1 VKVRVPI
8 VGTPGK
14 TAQLDADATVGAI
27 FGANLV
33 WPDGTLVTPQ
43 QIAAMVAELNGAG
56 AAGELAST
64 IWRLVREVPENVEAV
79 ASLESAG
86 IVRRSSDGAWTAA
99 ALSSNDLPDLP
110 DAGGGTLQKFARDA
124 YGRVAGTSVVVA
136 SDIRDASRLQ
146 LIATSSISAL
156 RMVVAE
162 NGAGRYPSTA
172 ASADAARVVGL
183 AVTAAAAGDSFDVV
197 TKGEW
202 TDSAWAW
209 APGIVFC
216 GDGGALT
223 QAPASG
229 WILEVGRAMSATRL
243 VIDVKTPFL
252 RS

>member
-1 VKVRVPI
+1 MKVRVPI

-110 DAGGGTLQKFARDA
+110 DAGGGTLRRIQRDA
-124 YGRVAGTSVVVA
+124 YGRVAGTS
-136 SDIRDASRLQ
+136 DATTTDLPEGDNLYFTEGR
-146 LIATSSISAL
+146 ARA
-156 RMVVAE
+156 A
-162 NGAGRYPSTA
+162 GADYFFA
-172 ASADAARVVGL
+172 VAARFSELPDESAVVEARTNLGL
-183 AVTAAAAGDSFDVV
+183 QN
-197 TKGEW
+197 
-202 TDSAWAW
+202 
-209 APGIVFC
+209 I
-216 GDGGALT
+216 DGGT
-223 QAPASG
+223 
-229 WILEVGRAMSATRL
+229 
-243 VIDVKTPFL
+243 FN
-252 RS
+252 